1 MLEKDVSIY
10 DLSSDDGLKRACN
23 DLEAEFNP
31 ADQPNEWREKLVKF
45 LTRTKNANEDER
57 ASEQFQRILW
67 DDNPISAVGMGT
79 VKVDKAVLD
88 AGFRRWLAQ
97 QSLIPM
103 PTTYEQRLVHFR
115 KLFNDLLDKLEP
127 FCDRKPRLKVFRVLA
142 SFYPDYFTTIAHGA
156 KAKKLAIQMLGSGL
170 QPIERHLMIRK
181 RLDDVLGPT
190 GESIEGKINRLML
203 PWYLYAEAIPK
214 GEEEETI
221 TTTNI
226 PGEDRLLPL
235 PAARRRRG
243 MTSMK
248 DGFNTVLSVLEFARD
263 GVTRDELKDYLKA
276 QNPSLK
282 DSSLNTQVN
291 VIRGELGLL
300 QRDGEDYV
308 LSERGEAV
316 LESGDA
322 SELADWIL
330 TRILGVD
337 HAIAYLRDHGPTE
350 SAHLQK
356 IIQAVH
362 PGWTTQ
368 FVPSSILAW
377 LRQFG
382 VIDYSDSGVLK
393 LTEEGQQWASLIHWE
408 PQSLPKDDSTSA
420 ANKSVD
426 PLAKSEHFKI
436 ALPTIDSICSYVKT
450 QGLFSDTLV
459 TSLHAGIWSHE
470 RRHFAVL
477 TGLSGSGKTLLAR
490 AYARALFT
498 TEDSDGDKHLQT
510 VAVQPGWYDPS
521 PLLGYINPLRSET
534 YMTTPFLDFLL
545 QAIDNPREPYVVVL
559 DEMNL
564 SRPEQYFS
572 PFLSAMETGASID
585 LHREGDIL
593 DGIPASIPYPNNLV
607 IIGTVNMDETT
618 HGLSD
623 KVLDRAFTLEFWDI
637 DLMSYPRWGQRG
649 LKSGSENKAREILI
663 ALMEALRPARL
674 HFGWRVVDDVLDF
687 LKIMEQSSS
696 QDIKTTLD
704 SVIYARILPKLR
716 GDDTPRFR
724 QALRRC
730 TEALESHGLSESK
743 AKLIELTSDLEHT
756 GSARFWR

>member
-1 MLEKDVSIY
+1 MLEKDSSIY
-10 DLSSDDGLKRACN
+10 DLSSDEGLKKACN

-31 ADQPNEWREKLVKF
+31 ADQPNKWRERLVKF
-45 LTRTKNANEDER
+45 LSRVKNSTEDER
-57 ASEQFQRILW
+57 ASEQFQRVLW
-67 DDNPISAVGMGT
+67 DENPISAVGMGT
-79 VKVDKAVLD
+79 VNVDKAISD

-97 QSLIPM
+97 QSLLPV
-103 PTTYEQRLVHFR
+103 PTTHEQRLVHFR
-115 KLFNDLLDKLEP
+115 KLFNDLLDKLDP
-127 FCDRKPRLKVFRVLA
+127 FCARKPRLKIFRVLA
-142 SFYPDYFTTIAHGA
+142 SFYPEYFTTIAHGA
-156 KAKKLAIQMLGSGL
+156 KAKKLAIQMIGSGL

-181 RLDDVLGPT
+181 RLDEVLGPV
-190 GESIEGKINRLML
+190 GERLEDKANRLML
-203 PWYLYAEAIPK
+203 PWYLYAEALPK
-214 GEEEETI
+214 DGDEVTI
-221 TTTNI
+221 TTTDI
-226 PGEDRLLPL
+226 PGEDKLLPL

-243 MTSMK
+243 MTAMK

-282 DSSLNTQVN
+282 DSSLSTQVN

-322 SELADWIL
+322 SDLADWIL
-330 TRILGVD
+330 TRILGAD
-337 HAIAYLRDHGPTE
+337 HAITYLRDHGPTG
-350 SAHLQK
+350 SPHLLK
-356 IIQAVH
+356 VIQAVH
-362 PGWTTQ
+362 PGWTST

-382 VIDYSDSGVLK
+382 VIDYSDSSVLE
-393 LTEEGQQWASLIHWE
+393 LTEEGQQWANLIQWE
-408 PQSLPKDDSTSA
+408 PQSLPRDDSKPTAGGST
-420 ANKSVD
+420 D
-426 PLAKSEHFKI
+426 PSIKSEKSEVI
-436 ALPTIDSICSYVKT
+436 LPTIDSICRYVST
-450 QGLFSDTLV
+450 QGVFSDKLV
-459 TSLHAGIWSHE
+459 ANLHAGIWSHE

-490 AYARALFT
+490 AYAKALFAT
-498 TEDSDGDKHLQT
+498 DDAEQENHLHT

-545 QAIDNPREPYVVVL
+545 QAIDNPGDPYVVVL

-593 DGIPASIPYPNNLV
+593 DGIPASTPYPNNLV

-637 DLMSYPRWGQRG
+637 DLTSYPRWGERG
-649 LKSGSENKAREILI
+649 LKTESEQKAREVLT

-674 HFGWRVVDDVLDF
+674 HFGWRVVDDVLNF
-687 LKIMEQSSS
+687 LKVIEKSTS
-696 QDIKTTLD
+696 QDIQTALD
-704 SVIYARILPKLR
+704 SVIYAKVLPKLR
-716 GDDTPRFR
+716 GDDTPRFK
-724 QALRRC
+724 QALTRC
-730 TEALESHGLSESK
+730 AEVLEDHGLSESK
-743 AKLIELTSDLEHT
+743 AKLNELKADLEHT